1 MTKLNKAFSLLLALV
16 MTVTCLGFSTTAY
29 AADNSKCVTIS
40 FKGKENNAVLAAV
53 VNDINATRAAK
64 GIAPVTLDSN
74 LTNLAK
80 QRAKEIVVYWDYNEN
95 LPNGDP
101 ITTRMSGYGM
111 TVDTG
116 FTAFSSV
123 PSAYS
128 LESYLS
134 ILTDD
139 QYGYLFN
146 SVGLGLFTYGSVT
159 TYYMIVATDVSYSA
173 YTDFSNKSVT
183 AKVNTLISNLDLRF
197 ETKSESS
204 KYRYKYS
211 LYARTPNGY
220 ASGITLPNSQF
231 NVKSN
236 KTSVMKVK
244 GDYCYVKGNGK
255 FTITATNKSNS
266 KFKVNWSQN
275 VSGFTKP
282 KTAVT
287 LKSSKKKQMTV
298 KWKKIGNSNGY
309 EIQYSTSSKF
319 AKKQT
324 KTVTV
329 KGQKSVSKTISKLKS
344 KKKYYVRVRA
354 YKDQGNGE
362 KFYSTWSKTKS
373 IKVK

>member
-40 FKGKENNAVLAAV
+40 FKGKENNAVLATV

-80 QRAKEIVVYWDYNEN
+80 QRAKDIVIYWDYNEN

-101 ITTRMSGYGM
+101 ITTRMPGYGM

-116 FTAFSSV
+116 FAAFSSV

-146 SVGLGLFTYGSVT
+146 SVGLGLFTYDSVT
-159 TYYMIVATDVSYSA
+159 TYYMIVATDVSSSA

-183 AKVNTLISNLDLRF
+183 AKVSTLISNLDLRF
-197 ETKSESS
+197 ERKAESS
-204 KYRYKYS
+204 KFRYKYS

-220 ASGITLPNSQF
+220 ASYVTLPNSQF

-236 KTSVMKVK
+236 KASVMKVK
-244 GDYCYVKGNGK
+244 GDYLYPKANGK
-255 FTITATNKSNS
+255 YTITASNKSNS
-266 KFKVNWSQN
+266 KFKVS
-275 VSGFTKP
+275 VSDQVKGINKP
-282 KTAVT
+282 KLNVT
-287 LKSSKKKQMTV
+287 SVKSNKKKQLTV
-298 KWKKIGNSNGY
+298 KWKKNISDASGY

-329 KGQKSVSKTISKLKS
+329 KGCLLYTSPSPRDS
-344 KKKYYVRVRA
+344 
-354 YKDQGNGE
+354 
-362 KFYSTWSKTKS
+362 
-373 IKVK
+373 

>member
-40 FKGKENNAVLAAV
+40 FKGKENNAVLATV

-80 QRAKEIVVYWDYNEN
+80 QRAKDIVIYWDYNEN

-101 ITTRMSGYGM
+101 ITTRMPGYGM

-116 FTAFSSV
+116 FAAFSSV

-146 SVGLGLFTYGSVT
+146 SVGLGLFTYDSVT
-159 TYYMIVATDVSYSA
+159 TYYMIVATDVSSSA

-183 AKVNTLISNLDLRF
+183 AKVSTLISNLDLRF
-197 ETKSESS
+197 ETKPESS
-204 KYRYKYS
+204 KFRYKYS

-220 ASGITLPNSQF
+220 ASYVTLPNSQF

-244 GDYCYVKGNGK
+244 GDYLYVKANGK

-266 KFKVNWSQN
+266 KFKVSFSQTN
-275 VSGFTKP
+275 SGYTKP
-282 KTAVT
+282 KTSVT

-298 KWKKIGNSNGY
+298 KWKKIGNSSGY

-319 AKKQT
+319 AAKQT

-354 YKDQGNGE
+354 YKDQGNSE
-362 KFYSTWSKTKS
+362 RFYAAWSKTKT